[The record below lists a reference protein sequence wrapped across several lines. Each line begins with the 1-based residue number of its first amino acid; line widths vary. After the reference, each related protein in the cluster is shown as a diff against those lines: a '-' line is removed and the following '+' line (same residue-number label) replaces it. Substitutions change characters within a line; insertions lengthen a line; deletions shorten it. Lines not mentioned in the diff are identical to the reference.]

1 MGREKGT
8 ERADRVKKERG
19 VFYLGGL
26 WQRTAQRWWCARGST
41 AVVVFDDVGVV
52 RRGRRRRRRRQG
64 RGGGAPAMAHGGC
77 RQAVTAGLDE
87 GFGATD

>member
-1 MGREKGT
+1 MNLVVMELALEMEVRLWLEEASKGWSALG
-8 ERADRVKKERG
+8 EEEVAG
-19 VFYLGGL
+19 VP
-26 WQRTAQRWWCARGST
+26 T
-41 AVVVFDDVGVV
+41 VVVFDNVGVV

-64 RGGGAPAMAHGGC
+64 RGGGAPTTAQGGR